1 MSAPNRLERWIVWP
15 LLGVW
20 CAHLL
25 AYVWLTPPWQ
35 HYDEPTH
42 FEYAA
47 LIRELGRLPTAD
59 ERIPALRRAIAESMI
74 AAGFYDNRAVPLV
87 RPNLDSPDLSLGF
100 NERTHPPLYYAFV
113 ALATAPLRAAP
124 ITTQLYAARLCSLVL
139 ALLLFVVAYAA
150 LRLIT
155 GDDWQTRCM
164 VLAVLALNPA
174 FADNMSAV
182 NNDALANLVA
192 VLVLLAAGWYIRH
205 PTWTRLLVSLAI
217 LILAVNSKRTLLFYG
232 LLIPMA
238 WLLGLPRS
246 PRRWLLV
253 AGGVGA
259 VCLLA
264 WLAIH
269 PWMLADWDSIPS
281 GSSGYV
287 SARVLQR
294 LQPSDQPSGARTIEP
309 YTGAVAFAL
318 ERQAG
323 GSGPMLV
330 QEIDPLQRR
339 AAAGKTLML
348 SAWMRADRENLH
360 ALTPA
365 IQVGHEV
372 ISRSLSLGTS
382 WRTITLTANVPPGTS
397 YLAVRLFRP
406 LEPGVVFYDS
416 LGLTLDMS
424 IPARDKVDGSFEAGV
439 LGPEA
444 PRNLLRNAGA
454 ERQIPQLPDTLWR
467 LIGPSPGED
476 SFRRTLSK
484 LFDPAWIAAV
494 YPQQAL
500 RLFEGAWGIFG
511 WGEISVNPGW
521 FAPLGLLVLI
531 SLAGCARYTW
541 RAYWQRRGQLQA
553 WPGHAWWLCLIAVA
567 LGWGAAM
574 LRVHSQPIPGAFVWS
589 FGRYTFVAIVPS
601 LLLFT
606 VGVRELL
613 PAPLRGQGSAG
624 VVCFLLLFA
633 LAALFGTLIP
643 YWRSFDYFATGQATR
658 ISGLHDRHMDMR
670 GLSIPEGTR
679 AGRAPMIE
687 YNSTRHV

>member
-1 MSAPNRLERWIVWP
+1 LERWIVWP
-15 LLGVW
+15 LLVVW

-47 LIRELGRLPTAD
+47 LIRELGRLPTFD

-74 AAGFYDNRAVPLV
+74 AAGFYDNRAVPLP
-87 RPNLDSPDLSLGF
+87 RPDLDAPDLSLGF

-113 ALATAPLRAAP
+113 ALVTAPLRSAP
-124 ITTQLYAARLCSLVL
+124 ITTQLYVARLSSAALG
-139 ALLLFVVAYAA
+139 LLLFVAAYAA

-164 VLAVLALNPA
+164 VLAALALHPA

-192 VLVLLAAGWYIRH
+192 VLVLLAAVWYIRR
-205 PTWTRLLVSLAI
+205 PAWTRLLVSLAI
-217 LILAVNSKRTLLFYG
+217 LILAVNVKRTLLFYD
-232 LLIPMA
+232 LLIPTA
-238 WLLGLPRS
+238 WLLVLPRS
-246 PRRWLLV
+246 PRRWVLV
-253 AGGVGA
+253 AGGVAA

-264 WLAIH
+264 WLATR
-269 PWMLADWDSIPS
+269 PAVLADWDSTPP
-281 GSSGYV
+281 GASGYV
-287 SARVLQR
+287 SARALQR
-294 LQPSDQPSGARTIEP
+294 LQPSDQPSGARAIEP

-318 ERQAG
+318 ERPAG
-323 GSGPMLV
+323 GPGPMLM
-330 QEIDPLQRR
+330 QEIDPFRR
-339 AAAGKTLML
+339 RDAAGKTLML
-348 SAWMRADRENLH
+348 SAWMRADREDLH
-360 ALTPA
+360 ALTPT
-365 IQVGHEV
+365 IQVGEEI

-382 WRTITLTANVPPGTS
+382 WRSITLTAHVPPETS
-397 YLAVRLFRP
+397 YLAVRLFGP
-406 LEPGVVFYDS
+406 VDPGVVFYDS

-424 IPARDKVDGSFEAGV
+424 IPARDEADGSFEAGV

-454 ERQIPQLPDTLWR
+454 ERQIPLLPDTLWR
-467 LIGPSPGED
+467 LSGSSPGQD

-484 LFDPAWIAAV
+484 LFDPVWIAAV

-531 SLAGCARYTW
+531 SLVGGARYTW
-541 RAYWQRRGQLQA
+541 RAHWRRQDRPLPQQI
-553 WPGHAWWLCLIAVA
+553 WWLCLIAVA

-574 LRVHSQPIPGAFVWS
+574 LRVHSQPIPGAFIWS

-601 LLLFT
+601 LLLFS

-613 PAPLRGQGSAG
+613 PEPLRGQGSVG
-624 VVCFLLLFA
+624 VVCFLALFA
-633 LAALFGTLIP
+633 LAALFGTLLP
-643 YWRSFDYFATGQATR
+643 YWRSFAYFAT
-658 ISGLHDRHMDMR
+658 SG
-670 GLSIPEGTR
+670 I
-679 AGRAPMIE
+679 
-687 YNSTRHV
+687 